1 MMCQNCGRN
10 NANVMYKS
18 VVNGNRTELYLCDKC
33 ANKMNIGMNFD
44 FGVND
49 IFSSFFDDLGGLKM
63 LTMPNLMGRE
73 NFMLPGFASGYEA
86 EDSLDE
92 LDGILEK
99 NRQKRNAKKEVEAKE
114 TKVKEVSE
122 VDKLKAELNECIKN
136 EEYEKAAVLRD
147 KIKNLEK

>member
-49 IFSSFFDDLGGLKM
+49 IFSSFFDDFGVLKM

>member
-44 FGVND
+44 FGVM
-49 IFSSFFDDLGGLKM
+49 KM

-73 NFMLPGFASGYEA
+73 NFMLPGFAYGYEA

>member
-49 IFSSFFDDLGGLKM
+49 IFSSFFDDFGGLKM

-73 NFMLPGFASGYEA
+73 NFMLPGFAYGYEA

-136 EEYEKAAVLRD
+136 EEYEKAAVRRD

>member
-49 IFSSFFDDLGGLKM
+49 M
-63 LTMPNLMGRE
+63 L
-73 NFMLPGFASGYEA
+73 
-86 EDSLDE
+86 
-92 LDGILEK
+92 
-99 NRQKRNAKKEVEAKE
+99 
-114 TKVKEVSE
+114 
-122 VDKLKAELNECIKN
+122 C
-136 EEYEKAAVLRD
+136 
-147 KIKNLEK
+147 

>member
-1 MMCQNCGRN
+1 
-10 NANVMYKS
+10 
-18 VVNGNRTELYLCDKC
+18 
-33 ANKMNIGMNFD
+33 
-44 FGVND
+44 
-49 IFSSFFDDLGGLKM
+49 M

-73 NFMLPGFASGYEA
+73 NFMLPGFAYGYEA